1 MKEAVFETGFSF
13 TVKILNGCWVL
24 IPDHE
29 DIWAIK
35 QQNQAQQAQI
45 AAFKLKIKALFGEW
59 CGSDLPALV
68 CCCSQSR

>member
-45 AAFKLKIKALFGEW
+45 AAFKLKIKALFGE
-59 CGSDLPALV
+59 
-68 CCCSQSR
+68 